1 MFKVLID
8 LFMKHKIRPSNSD
21 WNNLNELF
29 FYNKETI
36 KENNIVVFSL
46 FFIGVGLILAI
57 FIVGI
62 SLC

>member
-1 MFKVLID
+1 MYKVLID

-46 FFIGVGLILAI
+46 FFIGVGLILAM

>member
-1 MFKVLID
+1 MLKVLID

>member
-1 MFKVLID
+1 MYKVLID